1 MMCLLFAL
9 LSFILTQM
17 WFMLF
22 FKASFKEMLF
32 LINKYKHQII
42 LQNFVLGVL
51 IEYCLKFFKIL

>member
-9 LSFILTQM
+9 LSFISTQAL
-17 WFMLF
+17 FMLL

-32 LINKYKHQII
+32 VINKYKHQII